1 MSHFQFVSDEGPG
14 SRAPSGLGLLSAGIA
29 FCFITQIAR
38 YIENMKLNVNGIRLV
53 QFNPFSI
60 LPGKD
65 DILNIGDAEPIETHL
80 FLNGSLS
87 EEMFEKLLN
96 MSARTC
102 YLHASAHNSLP
113 PNIKV
118 FHNSNEIL

>member
-1 MSHFQFVSDEGPG
+1 
-14 SRAPSGLGLLSAGIA
+14 
-29 FCFITQIAR
+29 
-38 YIENMKLNVNGIRLV
+38 MKLNVNGIRLV
-53 QFNPFSI
+53 QFNPFS
-60 LPGKD
+60 LHLGED
-65 DILNIGDAEPIETHL
+65 DISHIGDAEPIETHL
-80 FLNGSLS
+80 FLNGSLT

-118 FHNSNEIL
+118 FHNSKEMIF